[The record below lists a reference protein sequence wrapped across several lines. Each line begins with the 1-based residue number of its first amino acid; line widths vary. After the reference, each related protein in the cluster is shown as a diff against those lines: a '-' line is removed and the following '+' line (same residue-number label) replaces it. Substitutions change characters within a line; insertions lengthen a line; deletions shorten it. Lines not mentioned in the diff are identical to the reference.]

1 MNMTKW
7 LNYAR
12 QAAVTWVDHCVVQ
25 KINNPDYK
33 GKWKAPLID
42 NPDIFTFNFEQRQFH
57 LRLTLLSISTFMLIL
72 KVHMH
77 CLLMCAEFKD
87 DPYIYAF
94 DSLKHIG
101 IIDLLHEHND
111 FLSYVVWC
119 LTNFHSLSGTLF
131 DNILITND
139 PLIRNKIKCTQFS
152 VNLQCGSEHA

>member
-1 MNMTKW
+1 
-7 LNYAR
+7 
-12 QAAVTWVDHCVVQ
+12 
-25 KINNPDYK
+25 
-33 GKWKAPLID
+33 
-42 NPDIFTFNFEQRQFH
+42 
-57 LRLTLLSISTFMLIL
+57 
-72 KVHMH
+72 MH

-131 DNILITND
+131 DNILITDD
-139 PLIRNKIKCTQFS
+139 PLIQHKIKSTQFS
-152 VNLQCGSEHA
+152 INLQCGCEHT

>member
-1 MNMTKW
+1 MKW

-72 KVHMH
+72 EVHMH
-77 CLLMCAEFKD
+77 LFIDVCRIQGRCLHLRFRQFEAQW
-87 DPYIYAF
+87 
-94 DSLKHIG
+94 

-131 DNILITND
+131 DNILITDD
-139 PLIRNKIKCTQFS
+139 PLIWSKIKCTQFCI
-152 VNLQCGSEHA
+152 NLQCGCKHT